1 MFVAIGSLKGSLDI
15 QEQGSRTNCLLIHGL
30 PESKNKNKNEL
41 VIDTITE
48 KMGEEVKKDEKD
60 QSHRLGV
67 PKINGKSRAIIIK
80 FARCRCR
87 YSRYRNF
94 KNKKKLKGKGINVT
108 ESLTKNVKKPL
119 QKLEMIMVL
128 RMCGPVKGIFFIKM

>member
-1 MFVAIGSLKGSLDI
+1 MFAVIGSLKGSLDI
-15 QEQGSRTNCLLIHGL
+15 QEQGSRRNCLLIHGL
-30 PESKNKNKNEL
+30 PQSRNKNTNEL

-48 KMGEEVKKDEKD
+48 KVGEEVKNDEID

-80 FARCRCR
+80 FGRCRCR
-87 YSRYRNF
+87 YSRYRSL

-108 ESLTKNVKKPL
+108 ESLTKSVKKPL

-128 RMCGPVKGIFFIKM
+128 RMCGPGKGIFFIKM